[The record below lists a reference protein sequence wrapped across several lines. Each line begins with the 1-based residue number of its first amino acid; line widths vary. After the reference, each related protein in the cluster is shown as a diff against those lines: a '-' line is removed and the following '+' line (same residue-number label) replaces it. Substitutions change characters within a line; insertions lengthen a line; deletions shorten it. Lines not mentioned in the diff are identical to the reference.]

1 MHAALVTI
9 EYINLSESTP
19 THNKHQDIIIMH
31 QDQQQRR
38 RQLNKKER
46 RIERNENK
54 KNLAKLR
61 TKQIRLINQNAKYF
75 QNKTL
80 ALQLPLGFQ
89 VGEGR
94 VVTVESDE
102 ALFLE
107 MLKKTYKSKND
118 YDSVAYFS
126 RIGMFL
132 WYLVLILKCYITG
145 STALFIFLNVG
156 LFVFRYVIFTRIQI
170 FGGMLIDSFYHLHVA
185 RIFASYLDYGTWN
198 TLNSY
203 TEQFFLLSVISFFSI
218 AFSIL
223 ICQLA
228 MRTIFASIPYMM
240 SETPPRMKLYYDLLL
255 CLSFMHFIYSS
266 YISYEILYNLNVE
279 YVGFVWW

>member
-1 MHAALVTI
+1 MH
-9 EYINLSESTP
+9 E
-19 THNKHQDIIIMH
+19 
-31 QDQQQRR
+31 DQHHRT

-46 RIERNENK
+46 RTERNDSK
-54 KNLAKLR
+54 KKLAKLR
-61 TKQIRLINQNAKYF
+61 TKQIRLINQNTKYF
-75 QNKTL
+75 KNKTL
-80 ALQLPLGFQ
+80 ALQLPLVFQ

-102 ALFLE
+102 VLFLE
-107 MLKKTYKSKND
+107 MLKKAYKSKND

-126 RIGMFL
+126 RIGMFF
-132 WYLVLILKCYITG
+132 WYLVVILKCFITG
-145 STALFIFLNVG
+145 STALFIFLNLG
-156 LFVFRYVIFTRIQI
+156 LCVFRYIIFSRIQI
-170 FGGMLIDSFYHLHVA
+170 FGGMMIDSFYHLHVA
-185 RIFASYLDYGTWN
+185 RIFASYLDDGTWN
-198 TLNSY
+198 TLSSY

-228 MRTIFASIPYMM
+228 MRTIFASIPYMI

-266 YISYEILYNLNVE
+266 YISYEILYNLNVD
-279 YVGFVWW
+279 YVDFVWW